1 MGFTVVHPMH
11 SQTLWANV
19 EVSNTIHVGSILSMD
34 TSDPKEGMEIL
45 DVAAGAANLTN
56 LDIPWGVVVGNNNSA
71 PNKVYDT
78 SGEYITAGAEAAWHD
93 NTTQYEG
100 VEGPMGYGVSGE
112 MVEYIPITAET
123 VLRGPIRNAAIGTAI
138 TEVAV
143 TTASGADGIDFTSA
157 AIDFTPVADYATIY
171 CRTGANMGVYR
182 HLETVSTTVHTMTPA
197 YPADVA
203 VGDTFVAA
211 PLRCWGTTRAYI
223 DSLAV
228 YIDASAA
235 LTTNYLLIDV
245 LRLDLSVAGDEYVE
259 FRFNPIN
266 FNMIVRADTDTT

>member
-1 MGFTVVHPMH
+1 MDQSAPLQG
-11 SQTLWANV
+11 V
-19 EVSNTIHVGSILSMD
+19 EVM
-34 TSDPKEGMEIL
+34 
-45 DVAAGAANLTN
+45 DVAAGAANVTN
-56 LDIPWGVVVGNNNSA
+56 LDAPFGVVVGNNLRG

-100 VEGPMGYGVSGE
+100 VEGPLGYGVSGE
-112 MVEYIPITAET
+112 MVEYIPITGET

-143 TTASGADGIDFTSA
+143 TTASGAGGDGCTTA
-157 AIDFTPVADYATIY
+157 AVDFTPVAAMATLY

-182 HLETVSTTVHTMTPA
+182 HLETTSTTVHTWVPA
-197 YPADVA
+197 MPADVA

-211 PLRCWGTTRAYI
+211 PLRMFGTCRAYI
-223 DSLAV
+223 DSLGV
-228 YIDASAA
+228 YIDASAG

-266 FNMIVRADTDTT
+266 FNQIDRFDTS